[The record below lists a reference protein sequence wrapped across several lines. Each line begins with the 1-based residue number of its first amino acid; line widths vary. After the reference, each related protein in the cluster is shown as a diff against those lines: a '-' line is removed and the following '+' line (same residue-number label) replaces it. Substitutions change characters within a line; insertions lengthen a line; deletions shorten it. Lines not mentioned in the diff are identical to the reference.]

1 MITSLPSRTL
11 TVVALIL
18 SMATATVLLALAPRA
33 VAQGR
38 GTVCRPPSTAHPTRG
53 ARACTQSKATSKSSR
68 KSKAHPRSKGK
79 GPRYKHAAANTKR
92 GAAANRT
99 AKTKAKSPAGTSQSP
114 AICENRSVPVRAS
127 DGYFSCADES
137 EPICENGSIPTLS
150 NNGSTLLCGAEPSGG
165 PAPAEATCEDG
176 SLPLLAGDGSFS
188 CHDES
193 APGCENGSAPTLS
206 SDRSTLLCNVIVGAK
221 GAG

>member
-18 SMATATVLLALAPRA
+18 SMATVTMLVALAPRA
-33 VAQGR
+33 AAQGHR
-38 GTVCRPPSTAHPTRG
+38 TACRSSSTAHPTRS
-53 ARACTQSKATSKSSR
+53 ARACAQPKATSKSSR

-79 GPRYKHAAANTKR
+79 GHRYKHAAANTKR
-92 GAAANRT
+92 GAATDRT
-99 AKTKAKSPAGTSQSP
+99 AKAKSPAGTSQSP
-114 AICENRSVPVRAS
+114 AVCENHSVPVRAS

-137 EPICENGSIPTLS
+137 EPICENGAIPTLS
-150 NNGSTLLCGAEPSGG
+150 NNGAALLCSAEPSGG
-165 PAPAEATCEDG
+165 PAPTEATCEDG